1 MSQKV
6 EITAFSSTTSGRL
19 RSAHPI
25 EWARDEGMRNLA
37 HWPFYG
43 DPIMN
48 KKTSFAATCLTFTL
62 LIAAGFAP
70 YSASIAHAH
79 DVQGLLDKVIQGPHR
94 SDANRAR
101 DQYRH
106 PKETLL
112 FFGLRPDMT
121 VVEISPANGWYTEI
135 IAPLL
140 AQQGRYY
147 AAVPALNDD
156 MPEAMKRRDT
166 TYRQM
171 LKATPELYGEPT
183 VKAYDSAAPVFAP
196 EGTADLVVTFR
207 NVHNWAKAGHTQAM
221 FKGFFQALKPGGM
234 LGVVEHRAKPDT
246 PLSKQIE
253 SGYMTEQFVIEVAT
267 AAGFRLDRSSEI
279 NSNALDTKDHPGGV
293 WNLLPNL
300 RGVAESDKPKYR
312 AIGESDRMT
321 LRFVK
326 P

>member
-1 MSQKV
+1 
-6 EITAFSSTTSGRL
+6 
-19 RSAHPI
+19 
-25 EWARDEGMRNLA
+25 
-37 HWPFYG
+37 
-43 DPIMN
+43 MN
-48 KKTSFAATCLTFTL
+48 KKTSLAMSCITAII
-62 LIAAGFAP
+62 LITGGLAP
-70 YSASIAHAH
+70 YFASTANAH
-79 DVQGLLDKVIQGPHR
+79 DVQVLLDTVIQAPHR
-94 SDANRAR
+94 SEANRAR

-140 AQQGRYY
+140 KQQGRYY
-147 AAVPALNDD
+147 AAVPVLTDD
-156 MPEAMKRRDT
+156 MHEAMKRRDT
-166 TYRQM
+166 AYRQM
-171 LKATPELYGEPT
+171 LKSAPNLYGEPT
-183 VKAYDSAAPVFAP
+183 IKTYDAAAPVFAP
-196 EGTADLVVTFR
+196 EGVADLVVTFR
-207 NVHNWAKAGHTQAM
+207 NVHNWAKAGNTRSM
-221 FKGFFQALKPGGM
+221 FNGFFQALKPGGV

-253 SGYMTEQFVIEVAT
+253 SGYMTEQFVIEAAN
-267 AAGFRLDRSSEI
+267 AAGFKLDRSSEI

-293 WNLLPNL
+293 WNLPPNL

>member
-1 MSQKV
+1 
-6 EITAFSSTTSGRL
+6 
-19 RSAHPI
+19 
-25 EWARDEGMRNLA
+25 
-37 HWPFYG
+37 
-43 DPIMN
+43 MN
-48 KKTSFAATCLTFTL
+48 KKTSSLIGCLAATL
-62 LIAAGFAP
+62 LIAAGLAP
-70 YSASIAHAH
+70 YTSKNAQAH
-79 DVQGLLDKVIQGPHR
+79 DVQVLLDTIIQGPYR
-94 SDANRAR
+94 LEANRAR
-101 DQYRH
+101 DQFRH

-112 FFGLRPDMT
+112 FFGLQPQMT

-140 AQQGRYY
+140 KQNGRYC
-147 AAVPALNDD
+147 AAVLALTDD
-156 MPEAMKRRDT
+156 MPEAMKRRDAA
-166 TYRQM
+166 YRQM
-171 LKATPELYGEPT
+171 LKAAPELYGEPT
-183 VKAYDSAAPVFAP
+183 IKTYDPAAPVFAP
-196 EGTADLVVTFR
+196 EGAADLVVTFR

-221 FKGFFQALKPGGM
+221 FKGFFQALRPGGV
-234 LGVVEHRAKPDT
+234 LGLVEHRAKPDT

-253 SGYMTEQFVIEVAT
+253 SGYMTEQFVIEAAA

-279 NSNALDTKDHPGGV
+279 NSNPLDTKDHPGGV

>member
-1 MSQKV
+1 
-6 EITAFSSTTSGRL
+6 
-19 RSAHPI
+19 
-25 EWARDEGMRNLA
+25 
-37 HWPFYG
+37 
-43 DPIMN
+43 MN
-48 KKTSFAATCLTFTL
+48 KKTSSLICRLAAVL
-62 LIAAGFAP
+62 LIASVVAP
-70 YSASIAHAH
+70 HTASIAHAH
-79 DVQGLLDKVIQGPHR
+79 DVQGLLDTVIQGPHR
-94 SDANRAR
+94 SEANRVR

-112 FFGLRPDMT
+112 FFGLQPQMT

-140 AQQGRYY
+140 KQSGQYY
-147 AAVPALNDD
+147 AAVPALTDD
-156 MPEAMKRRDT
+156 MPEAMKRRDAA
-166 TYRQM
+166 YRQM
-171 LKATPELYGEPT
+171 LKAAPALYGEPT
-183 VKAYDSAAPVFAP
+183 IKTYDPAAPVFAP
-196 EGTADLVVTFR
+196 DGTADLVVTFR
-207 NVHNWAKAGHTQAM
+207 NVHNWAKAGHTQSM
-221 FKGFFQALKPGGM
+221 FKGFFQALKPGGV

-253 SGYMTEQFVIEVAT
+253 SGYMTEQFVIEAAT
-267 AAGFRLDRSSEI
+267 TAGFRLDRSSEI
-279 NSNALDTKDHPGGV
+279 NSNPLDTKDHPGGV